1 MSAHNTIPP
10 DCEIRCSR
18 SPMRGKRIADVKA
31 RVTEETKV
39 ALQKK
44 CAELGITE
52 SDYID
57 RLLLVSL
64 FGAEEVLKME
74 QEKTEKVIGAWQ
86 KITETWHKVTT
97 K

>member
-1 MSAHNTIPP
+1 MNMNI
-10 DCEIRCSR
+10 EGIKFSR
-18 SPMRGKRIADVKA
+18 SPSRGKRNADVKA
-31 RVTEETKV
+31 RVTEETKL
-39 ALQKK
+39 ALQRR

-64 FGAEEVLKME
+64 FGADEVLKME
-74 QEKTEKVIGAWQ
+74 QEKTEKVMGSWLDWL
-86 KITETWHKVTT
+86 KRGT